1 MSYQNQLLPFL
12 GFVVILMLALL
23 VEAALP
29 ACRPYI
35 GKLSRIWK
43 QVRFAVVSRYLAMRM
58 WITLTLAPRLK
69 ALRTSLT
76 FSLRHR

>member
-1 MSYQNQLLPFL
+1 MSNLNQLLPFI
-12 GFVVILMLALL
+12 GFVVILMMAIL

-29 ACRPYI
+29 ACRPYV
-35 GKLSRIWK
+35 GKLSRLWK
-43 QVRFAVVSRYLAMRM
+43 QVRFAVVSRYLAVRM

-69 ALRTSLT
+69 SLRTSLT